1 MKKIKVVIRIFIVFL
16 LMFNVTI
23 MSLSHQQTNEDY
35 SNWMRDSID
44 PQHPITEIAMLGAH
58 NAFSSEITYFS
69 EPAIDAHDIFS
80 HPAAL
85 PIKGYLI
92 RQSVTQRASTKEL
105 LEDGIRYFDMRLT
118 YKNNQFY
125 TVHNYISE
133 PLEDVLQAF
142 QDFHESIHGEFILID
157 IQHIS
162 GVDYQSVEHYQS
174 LMEVFHTYD
183 IIEESFFEPTIPL
196 HSVTFGDVTNNMQKT
211 SYVILDKFDVEH
223 KETYQYVSNIRSSW
237 PNKDRAEDIFNYLID
252 ESNMIAQ
259 LDNHTLNF
267 RVMQA
272 VATTALNVSGVMKSI
287 VDWSVIQRAK
297 DLNQILFDHEAF
309 ESLMISMPIIML
321 DNTNDNIDGLLDNYM
336 ERIMTYNASFLIQ
349 TM

>member
-1 MKKIKVVIRIFIVFL
+1 MKKIKIVIRIIIVFL

-23 MSLSHQQTNEDY
+23 MTLSHQQTNEDY

-69 EPAIDAHDIFS
+69 EPGIDAHDIFS
-80 HPAAL
+80 HPAAF

-118 YKNNQFY
+118 YKNHQFY
-125 TVHNYISE
+125 TVHNYMSE

-183 IIEESFFEPTIPL
+183 MIEESFFEPTIPL
-196 HSVTFGDVTNNMQKT
+196 HSVTFGDVTNNKQKT

-223 KETYQYVSNIRSSW
+223 KETYQYVSNMRSSW
-237 PNKDRAEDIFNYLID
+237 PNKDRAEDIINYLVD

-259 LDNHTLNF
+259 MDKNTLNF

-272 VATTALNVSGVMKSI
+272 VATTALNVRGVMKSI
-287 VDWSVIQRAK
+287 MDWSVIHRATR
-297 DLNQILFDHEAF
+297 LNQMLYDHESF
-309 ESLMISMPIIML
+309 ERWMTTMPIIML
-321 DNTNDNIDGLLDNYM
+321 DFTNNNTNGLLDDYM
-336 ERIMTYNASFLIQ
+336 SRIISYNQAFFD
-349 TM
+349 